1 MLYLPERRVTACCFG
16 ILLYGRLV
24 SSSPSISLFS
34 HLYISAWTMDIY
46 FILRVIMQYFFTAQI
61 VPTLAVRSFFSW
73 LLCPFNVP
81 PPALSTFLLSGTIR
95 WPCSSFIFLPSPR
108 SSHFSKEPRF
118 PYWRAVLETKVW
130 CAHCY

>member
-1 MLYLPERRVTACCFG
+1 MLFWNSSVW
-16 ILLYGRLV
+16 RLV

-34 HLYISAWTMDIY
+34 HLFISAWTMDIY
-46 FILRVIMQYFFTAQI
+46 FILWVIMQYFFTVQI
-61 VPTLAVRSFFSW
+61 VPTLAVRSFSCW

-81 PPALSTFLLSGTIR
+81 FPPPPPPSLSTFLLSGTIR
-95 WPCSSFIFLPSPR
+95 WPRSSFIFLPSPR
-108 SSHFSKEPRF
+108 SRHFSKEPCF